1 MFKSIL
7 PVLFVASVCFGTD
20 AMPMHKMGMGQMDM
34 NPNDERQSLG
44 IKGTMQGVH
53 QLSNMRE
60 HLAAI
65 SEIVG
70 LMNTGKYDEASTIAT
85 EKLGLTL
92 EKNSMCG
99 SFKNQSFEQMGVVFH
114 KSGDNLAQTLK
125 TKDHTKSMVA
135 LEKVLNGCVL
145 CHSTFKQ

>member
-1 MFKSIL
+1 MFKIIV
-7 PVLFVASVCFGTD
+7 P
-20 AMPMHKMGMGQMDM
+20 AMLMLSLSLSAETLHIHKMDM
-34 NPNDERQSLG
+34 TPDDDRQSLG
-44 IKGTMQGVH
+44 IKGTPQGVH

-125 TKDHTKSMVA
+125 TKDYAKSMVA

>member
-1 MFKSIL
+1 MKIKILAVSLMILIFNQSIL
-7 PVLFVASVCFGTD
+7 A
-20 AMPMHKMGMGQMDM
+20 MDM
-34 NPNDERQSLG
+34 KMMQEDDSRQSLG
-44 IKGTMQGVH
+44 IKGTMQGTH

-65 SEIVG
+65 SEIVQ
-70 LMNTGKYDEASTIAT
+70 LMNSAKYDEASVIAS

-99 SFKNQSFEQMGVVFH
+99 SFKNQSFEQMGVTFH
-114 KSGDNLAQTLK
+114 KSADALAQTLK
-125 TKDHTKSMVA
+125 TKDNKKSMMA